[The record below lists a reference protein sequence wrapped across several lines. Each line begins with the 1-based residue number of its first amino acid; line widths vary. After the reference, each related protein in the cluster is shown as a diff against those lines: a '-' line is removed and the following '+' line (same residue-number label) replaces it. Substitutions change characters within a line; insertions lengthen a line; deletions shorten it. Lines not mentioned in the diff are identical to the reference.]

1 MRMRNLTST
10 LVAGLTLLIAASH
23 VSGQATNPRFGE
35 WKLRS
40 DAPPPSI
47 NIMTYE
53 PYGEGGMR
61 ITVASTNSR
70 GQSSEWGYT
79 TMFDGEFYP
88 VTGQENAQTSVE
100 IINDRSTRISNMRDG
115 RVYQVIINTLSE
127 DGNAIDNEYVRLDEN
142 GKIERVTHASYDRI
156 R

>member
-1 MRMRNLTST
+1 MRMRTLTLN
-10 LVAGLTLLIAASH
+10 LVAGLTLLVTAAH
-23 VSGQATNPRFGE
+23 VAGQATNPRFGE

-40 DAPPPSI
+40 DAPAPSI

-53 PYGEGGMR
+53 PYGDGGMR
-61 ITVASTNSR
+61 ITVASTNAR
-70 GQSSEWGYT
+70 AQASEWGYV
-79 TMFDGEFYP
+79 TMFDGAFHP

-100 IINDRSTRISNMRDG
+100 VVDDRSTRISNMRSG

-127 DGNAIDNEYVRLDEN
+127 DGNTINNEYVRLDEN
-142 GKIERVTHASYDRI
+142 GKIERVTHAIYDRI

>member
-1 MRMRNLTST
+1 MRMRTLTLN
-10 LVAGLTLLIAASH
+10 LVAGLTLLVTAAH
-23 VSGQATNPRFGE
+23 VAGQATNPRFGE

-40 DAPPPSI
+40 DAPAPSI

-53 PYGEGGMR
+53 PYGDGGMR
-61 ITVASTNSR
+61 ITVASTNAR
-70 GQSSEWGYT
+70 GQASEWGYV
-79 TMFDGEFYP
+79 TMFDGAFHP

-100 IINDRSTRISNMRDG
+100 VVDDRSTRISNMRSG

-127 DGNAIDNEYVRLDEN
+127 DGNTINNEYVRLDEN
-142 GKIERVTHASYDRI
+142 GKIERVTHAIYDRI